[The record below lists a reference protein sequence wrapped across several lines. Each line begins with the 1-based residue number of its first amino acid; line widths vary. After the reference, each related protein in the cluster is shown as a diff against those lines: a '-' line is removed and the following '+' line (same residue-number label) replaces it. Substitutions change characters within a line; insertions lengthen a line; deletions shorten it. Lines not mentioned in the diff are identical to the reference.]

1 MPSRGRC
8 LASKPGDGAA
18 ADLAVVA
25 RRVPPPRG
33 RVLVFS
39 VACFP
44 PINHEICLFG
54 STGTVLGLVVLRRPS
69 VVALYILLSLSLVS
83 SKTINSVR
91 TA

>member
-1 MPSRGRC
+1 MVVGLS
-8 LASKPGDGAA
+8 SKPGDGAA

-25 RRVPPPRG
+25 RRVSAARG

-54 STGTVLGLVVLRRPS
+54 STGTLGLVVL
-69 VVALYILLSLSLVS
+69 VWLLVNFVESFLRQL
-83 SKTINSVR
+83 KNN
-91 TA
+91 